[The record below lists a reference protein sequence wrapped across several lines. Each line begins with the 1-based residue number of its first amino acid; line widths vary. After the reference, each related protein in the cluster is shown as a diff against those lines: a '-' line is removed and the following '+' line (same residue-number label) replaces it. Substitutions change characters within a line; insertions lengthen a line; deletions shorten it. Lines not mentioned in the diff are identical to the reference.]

1 MATFISALTEARTFL
16 RGKPA
21 STGRSLRKGGST
33 ACIWAATS
41 TTTRLDYVVRNLG
54 TSTNAVS
61 TQHINTRY
69 GFGGGFFGD
78 YADMSAGSDGIFD
91 AFCTDINNVQN
102 VVWWYALEFTPTII
116 HQQDVVTGSGN
127 F

>member
-1 MATFISALTEARTFL
+1 MLQRAA
-16 RGKPA
+16 A
-21 STGRSLRKGGST
+21 SGRRINCVYLGRYIHNS
-33 ACIWAATS
+33 
-41 TTTRLDYVVRNLG
+41 RLDYVVRNLG

-78 YADMSAGSDGIFD
+78 HTDMSAGSDGIFY
-91 AFCTDINNVQN
+91 AFCTDTNNVQN
-102 VVWWYALEFTPTII
+102 VVWWYGLEFTPTII

>member
-1 MATFISALTEARTFL
+1 M
-16 RGKPA
+16 
-21 STGRSLRKGGST
+21 
-33 ACIWAATS
+33 
-41 TTTRLDYVVRNLG
+41 
-54 TSTNAVS
+54 S